1 MTDDELSLV
10 PVEARPYQGT
20 SAGIVTRLAANSLD
34 ALVVV
39 TALVGAYVGW
49 AAILFLVDPRQF
61 RFPEPPFEWFVLCFL
76 GFLVVYL
83 TTAWWVSGRSF
94 GDHVMGIRVVTG
106 RRSRSSLVMAFG
118 RALMCAFFPIGLL
131 WCVVDPKRR
140 AVHDLVMRTSV
151 IYDWLPR
158 PTSPRRDED
167 DRQAGVA

>member
-10 PVEARPYQGT
+10 PAEARPYQGA

-39 TALVGAYVGW
+39 AALVGTYLGFVAF
-49 AAILFLVDPRQF
+49 LFMIDPRGFQL
-61 RFPEPPFEWFVLCFL
+61 PAPPLQWFIVCFL
-76 GFLVVYL
+76 WYLVMYL
-83 TTAWWVSGRSF
+83 TAAWWVSGRSL

-106 RRSRSSLVMAFG
+106 KRSRSSLVVAFG

-131 WCVVDPKRR
+131 WCAVDPQRR

-158 PTSPRRDED
+158 PTSPRR
-167 DRQAGVA
+167 